1 MSTAIFADNQ
11 IGPSS
16 PAIRIDGGMQ
26 FWAGLSYGSASLA
39 NYLVLSGRLHISP
52 AFIGMAWLVATAVFV
67 LFGVVLKVG
76 TDRNLLNDPGFKTF
90 RAMWGSLILGAA
102 VLVAAVITLMIKFQ
116 MGANSAFVT
125 APIALCVYGIG
136 WRMAAVMSR
145 QKWLNALSLAS
156 FVSAIYLATLAGS
169 PQQSLAY
176 SLCLIVVA
184 IMPGLVLLL
193 RRTPA

>member
-1 MSTAIFADNQ
+1 MSNAVFADNQ

-16 PAIRIDGGMQ
+16 PTIRIDGGMQ

-90 RAMWGSLILGAA
+90 RAMWA
-102 VLVAAVITLMIKFQ
+102 
-116 MGANSAFVT
+116 
-125 APIALCVYGIG
+125 
-136 WRMAAVMSR
+136 
-145 QKWLNALSLAS
+145 ALS
-156 FVSAIYLATLAGS
+156 SAPRCWS
-169 PQQSLAY
+169 PRSL
-176 SLCLIVVA
+176 
-184 IMPGLVLLL
+184 
-193 RRTPA
+193 R